1 MIFIYNQNTYK
12 LTANNKAL
20 LPTPTLP
27 LQINATDVHT
37 IIHYKLYMTCLFD
50 MFI

>member
-1 MIFIYNQNTYK
+1 MIFIYNQNTNK
-12 LTANNKAL
+12 LTANNKAQ

-37 IIHYKLYMTCLFD
+37 IIMFD